1 VKNKYALLLFLLAV
15 GLFCAAVSGDI
26 VRLKDGRSH
35 EGEIVQETDE
45 TIKIK
50 LDMVRGAGYVTVP
63 RDEIRRIIRQT
74 PEEREKQRA
83 EMMQAAGYVKDGDEW
98 VTAQEK
104 AARDAQK
111 QAEQEKKVKDRAPYQ
126 QQIEKLRQE
135 QREQQEKEQAF
146 RDSLNRSGEEST
158 ATLRDI
164 TLKLVFF
171 AILGIIA
178 FTLLKRYFWD

>member
-1 VKNKYALLLFLLAV
+1 VKNRYALLLSLLAIA
-15 GLFCAAVSGDI
+15 LIYRAVSGDI

-35 EGEIVQETDE
+35 EGEIVEETDE

-50 LDMVRGAGYVTVP
+50 LDMVRGSGYVTVP
-63 RDEIRRIIRQT
+63 RDEIRRIVRQT
-74 PEEREKQRA
+74 PEDREKQHA

-98 VTAQEK
+98 VTAEEK

-111 QAEQEKKVKDRAPYQ
+111 QTEQAQKVKDRAPYQ

-135 QREQQEKEQAF
+135 QRGRQEKEQAF
-146 RDSLNRSGEEST
+146 KDSLNRSGEEST

-164 TLKLVFF
+164 TLKLIFF